1 MSTFASG
8 KLTTIARYE
17 ILMAWRR
24 RSLPLLWTLLL
35 VGVVGFALLVD
46 NANQVIIDS
55 VQERVQAGLFTM
67 EQFNTNLLFSTM
79 VAAMIFYSI
88 GVTLLMGEVIP
99 LDAQFKVRELLG
111 TLPISR
117 AAYLGGKLLGVWGG
131 LVIGWLLV
139 GVIAFIALRL
149 IISIFDWRVF
159 VLLWL
164 LLPLPATLTS
174 AAISMLACALVSSRR
189 AAVFV
194 GLLVLPF
201 AFYLNAMSVVNFVNL
216 TVLLD
221 PIYTYGS
228 PLLPSNEQIVI
239 DAVQGVLNHIL
250 VIAFT
255 WGIVLFLVNRRELRG

>member
-1 MSTFASG
+1 MNTFASSRLG
-8 KLTTIARYE
+8 TIARYE

-24 RSLPLLWTLLL
+24 RSLPILWILLL

-46 NANQVIIDS
+46 NANQMILDS
-55 VQERVQAGLFTM
+55 VQERVEAGLFTM

-111 TLPISR
+111 TLPVSR
-117 AAYLGGKLLGVWGG
+117 ATYLGGKLFGVWGG
-131 LVIGWLLV
+131 LVLGWLV
-139 GVIAFIALRL
+139 IGVIGYVVLRL
-149 IISIFDWRVF
+149 IIGAFDWRVF
-159 VLLWL
+159 LLLWL
-164 LLPLPATLTS
+164 LLPLLATLTS
-174 AAISMLACALVSSRR
+174 GALSMLICALVGSRR

-201 AFYLNAMSVVNFVNL
+201 AFYLNAMSVVAFVNL
-216 TVLLD
+216 TVLID

-228 PLLPSNEQIVI
+228 PLIPSNGQIVI
-239 DAVQGVLNHIL
+239 DAVRGLLNHIL
-250 VIAFT
+250 VIAVT
-255 WGIVLFLVNRRELRG
+255 WGIVLFFVNRRELR